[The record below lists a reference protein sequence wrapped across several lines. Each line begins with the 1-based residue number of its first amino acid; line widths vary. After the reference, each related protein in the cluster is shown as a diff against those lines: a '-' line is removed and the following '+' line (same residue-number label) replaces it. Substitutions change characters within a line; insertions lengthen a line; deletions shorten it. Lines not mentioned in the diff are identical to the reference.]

1 MYKNRASYLGEITIP
16 LSRRRRKTPASQFPV
31 MQGRLS
37 AVFIP
42 VGSDL
47 SCQRHDAVVFS
58 LLFHDAAKNT
68 LNVGILDQQAHAAA
82 QLSLDGP
89 GCRSNPVLDVMLQEQ
104 IPKSQSL
111 LVVYKQDVPAKIRIK
126 H

>member
-16 LSRRRRKTPASQFPV
+16 LLRRLRKTPASQFPV

-82 QLSLDGP
+82 EFTLNGP
-89 GCRSNPVLDVMLQEQ
+89 GGRGDAVFVAVL
-104 IPKSQSL
+104 
-111 LVVYKQDVPAKIRIK
+111 
-126 H
+126 